1 MKKMSIQKYIG
12 GLILA
17 VAFFWGCEKI
27 PKIDENFNREDVVV
41 ERFSEV
47 DILYSDSGKV
57 RVRVR
62 GPVLLRQLGLSQSRQ
77 EFPSGIKVNFFD
89 AFGNITSTLTGKYAN
104 RIEAEGIT
112 IVRDS
117 VVWQNTEGK
126 KLEST
131 EITWNERTQKV
142 YTNKFVVVNTLKD
155 IIFAQGFTANQ
166 NFTDIRFK
174 AIDGTMMVVEP
185 IDESEPE
192 Y

>member
-1 MKKMSIQKYIG
+1 MKKQLLFFLLLGM
-12 GLILA
+12 
-17 VAFFWGCEKI
+17 FFWACEQI
-27 PKIDENFNREDVVV
+27 PKIDESFNKEDVVV

-47 DILYSDSGKV
+47 DILYSDSGRVK
-57 RVRVR
+57 VRVR
-62 GPVLLRQLGLSQSRQ
+62 GPVLLRQLGLNQSRQ
-77 EFPSGIKVNFFD
+77 EFPNGIRVNFFD
-89 AFGNITSTLTGKYAN
+89 DKGVITSTLTGKYAN
-104 RIEAEGIT
+104 RSEADGIT

-117 VVWQNTEGK
+117 VVWQNLEGK

-131 EITWNERTQKV
+131 EITWNERSQKV

-185 IDESEPE
+185 EANEPE